1 MNSKKAKA
9 IRKLLKNL
17 KADPTVADKL
27 TPETSYTEN
36 TRNRKM
42 IKTTD
47 FDENNEL
54 VEKMMAISVGTISL
68 NPKCDRGLYK
78 HLKSQVK

>member
-17 KADPTVADKL
+17 KADPSVTDKL
-27 TPETSYTEN
+27 TPETTYTEN
-36 TRNRKM
+36 VRNRKM
-42 IKTTD
+42 IKYND
-47 FDENNEL
+47 VNEAGEV
-54 VEKMMAISVGTISL
+54 VEKAMPISAGTISL
-68 NPKCDRGLYK
+68 NPKCERGLYK